1 LFVTSGL
8 GLAEWLR
15 TNNDQPFSMA
25 NFLLVFL
32 GGGLG
37 SICRYGI
44 GLLIQPQPHKFPW
57 ATLMANGLAC
67 LVLGIV
73 LGLHLQGNLSDQR
86 KLLLATGFCG
96 GFSTFSTFTA
106 ETWYYFQN
114 AQYGTALAN
123 VAGSLTV
130 CFVCLLLG
138 IKLTA

>member
-1 LFVTSGL
+1 MV
-8 GLAEWLR
+8 
-15 TNNDQPFSMA
+15 
-25 NFLLVFL
+25 NFFLVFL

-44 GLLIQPQPHKFPW
+44 GLALHTQSHKFPW
-57 ATLMANGLAC
+57 STLVANGLAC
-67 LVLGIV
+67 LVLGAV

-106 ETWYYFQN
+106 ETWHHFQN
-114 AQYGTALAN
+114 GQYGVALAN